1 MSVRSYRPDIDG
13 LRSIA
18 VLSVLFFHLDLH
30 VFSGGFVGVDVF
42 FVISGYL
49 ITGII
54 VSELENT
61 GKFSF
66 SNFYIRRLRRLF
78 PAFLTVLTFTTIACL
93 LIFAPGDL
101 QRYGAALFHSI
112 FSLSNIYF
120 WSEAGYFDT
129 NSKLNPL
136 LHTWSLSVE
145 EQFYMF
151 WPALAAF
158 LFARGGMRIVALA
171 IVLLST
177 ASLILNLLFDQNV
190 IQYFWPD
197 TSNDRLDNLRAAMF
211 FLTPFRIFELGIGAM
226 LVFLMKHKSTN
237 NLKNELIFFV
247 GLAMVLLPIFIYTEE
262 TVFPSYNA
270 LLPCVGTALIIFAN
284 NPVYL
289 GAILR
294 NKLAVGIGLIS
305 YSLYLVHWPLIVLYK
320 YWKLDE
326 LNLTEQMGIAVLS
339 VVCSILIYK
348 FIEQPYR
355 RPINST
361 SIALPNARFAT
372 TIGILSSVFLI
383 AGTNML
389 GSRGWEW
396 RLNEK
401 KQAIFAQISNPA
413 DFHLNYYGGANC
425 KPSEYCVVNKDQG
438 PNVFF
443 IGDSHS
449 QQYAYGLANTF
460 ENYQF
465 THIDNRCRFNT
476 LNYCYPGKFQDSKFF
491 DLKRESLEQLKNSS
505 DPIIIGQNWGDKR
518 PYFDEVT
525 KEIIK
530 FDNQKTYVKFIAE
543 QLVIMNEFLG
553 GNRLLVTGQINK
565 FGELGDPLSC
575 LGRPFGSAQC
585 SASPE
590 SYATEFNRLL
600 NRELKKAGIPFI
612 NPTRVKCKKE
622 TGCVNLN
629 SAGMPLYSDPG
640 HLSTWGS
647 LYTVRRLRKQIT
659 EFLDQTT

>member
-30 VFSGGFVGVDVF
+30 VFSGGFIGVDVF

-54 VSELENT
+54 VSELEST

-78 PAFLTVLTFTTIACL
+78 PAFLTVLTCTTIACL
-93 LIFAPGDL
+93 LLFAPGDL

-158 LFARGGMRIVALA
+158 LFAKGGMRIVALA
-171 IVLLST
+171 IVLLSL
-177 ASLILNLLFDQNV
+177 ASLILNFLFDQDV
-190 IQYFWPD
+190 IQFFWPE

-226 LVFLMKHKSTN
+226 LVFLMKYKSTN
-237 NLKNELIFFV
+237 NLKNELIFVV
-247 GLAMVLLPIFIYTEE
+247 GLIMVLLPIFVYTEE
-262 TVFPSYNA
+262 TIFPSYNA
-270 LLPCVGTALIIFAN
+270 LLPCIGTALIIFAN
-284 NPVYL
+284 NPAYL

-305 YSLYLVHWPLIVLYK
+305 YSLYLVHWPIIALYK
-320 YWKLDE
+320 YWKLGE
-326 LNLTEQMGIAVLS
+326 LNLAEQTSIAALS
-339 VVCSILIYK
+339 IICSVLIYK

-355 RPINST
+355 RPITST
-361 SIALPNARFAT
+361 SITLPNARFT
-372 TIGILSSVFLI
+372 TYIAIISAVFLVT
-383 AGTNML
+383 GTNML

-396 RLNEK
+396 RLDEK
-401 KQAIFAQISNPA
+401 KRAIFAQISNPA
-413 DFHLNYYGGANC
+413 DFHQSYYGGANC
-425 KPSEYCVVNKDQG
+425 KPNIYCVVNKNQG

-460 ENYQF
+460 KNYQF

-476 LNYCYPGKFQDSKFF
+476 LDYCYAGRFQGSNYFERKKDS
-491 DLKRESLEQLKNSS
+491 LKLLKNSS
-505 DPIIIGQNWGDKR
+505 DPIIIGQRWGENR
-518 PYFDEVT
+518 HYYNEIT
-525 KEIIK
+525 KEIVK
-530 FDNQKTYVKFIAE
+530 FDNHTDHVKFLVE
-543 QLVIMNEFLG
+543 QLVIVNEYFG
-553 GNRLLVTGQINK
+553 GNRILVTGQTNS
-565 FGELGDPLSC
+565 FGQQAAPLSC
-575 LGRPFGSAQC
+575 LGRPLGSSQC
-585 SASPE
+585 NTSPE
-590 SYATEFNRLL
+590 GYAIEFNRLM
-600 NRELKKAGIPFI
+600 NIELKKVGIPFI
-612 NPTRVKCKKE
+612 NPTRVMCKKGE
-622 TGCVNLN
+622 GCLNLN
-629 SAGMPLYSDPG
+629 SVGMPLYSDSG

-647 LYTVRRLRKQIT
+647 VFTIRRLRKQIT
-659 EFLDQTT
+659 EFLDKTS